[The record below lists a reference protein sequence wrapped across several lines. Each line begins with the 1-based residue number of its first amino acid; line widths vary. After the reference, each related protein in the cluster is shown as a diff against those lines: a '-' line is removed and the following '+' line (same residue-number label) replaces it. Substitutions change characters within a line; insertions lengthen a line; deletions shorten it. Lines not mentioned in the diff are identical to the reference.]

1 MEFTTLGKTGLRVSV
16 MGLGCGGHSR
26 LGLSQGKSEDE
37 AANVVRAALDLD
49 INYIDTAEGYGT
61 EEIVG
66 KGIAGVNREDVII
79 STKKSLKKQ
88 DGRRALTA
96 AELMQGLEDSLK
108 RLNTD
113 YIDVYNLH
121 GLLSCDYDYALA
133 ELVPALQK
141 AREQGKIRHIGVTEG
156 FIEEP
161 THKMLENGLKDDCW
175 EVVMVGF
182 NLLNQTARTKVFPQ
196 AQAKQIGV
204 QLMFAVRRALKDFET
219 LNEALAEL
227 SRKAEIDRAEFDP
240 EKPLGFLL
248 EDGKAATLTEAA
260 YRFCRYE
267 PGVDVVLVGT
277 GSIEHL
283 KTNAEALLKP
293 PLQGADV
300 AKLKQ
305 LFANVTDF
313 TGN

>member
-1 MEFTTLGKTGLRVSV
+1 MDFTTLGKTGLRVSV

-26 LGLSQGKSEDE
+26 LGISQGKSENE
-37 AANVVRAALDLD
+37 AANVVRTALELG

-61 EEIVG
+61 EAIVG
-66 KGIAGVNREDVII
+66 KGIAGVKREDVII
-79 STKKSLKKQ
+79 STKKSLKKL
-88 DGRRALTA
+88 DGRLAMTP
-96 AELMQGLEDSLK
+96 AELMDGLEASLK

-121 GLLSCDYDYALA
+121 GLLSRDYNYALN
-133 ELVPALQK
+133 ELVPALQR
-141 AREQGKIRHIGVTEG
+141 AREQGKIRHIGVTEA
-156 FIEEP
+156 FVEEP
-161 THKMLENGLKDDCW
+161 HHKMLETGLKDDCW

-196 AQAKQIGV
+196 TQARQIGV
-204 QLMFAVRRALKDFET
+204 QLMFAVRRALKNFET

-227 SRKAEIDRAEFDP
+227 SKRDEINRAEFDP

-248 EDGKAATLTEAA
+248 EDGKAGSLTEAA

-293 PLQGADV
+293 PLPAEDV